1 MKPSPFAL
9 SPLASGLLAAGLF
22 AASLATAVAGE
33 VYQWKDARGVT
44 QYSSTP
50 PPKGVYK
57 TRTIT
62 NAGAA
67 NAAVTTS
74 ATPAENPQCVQ
85 ARTNVTA
92 LQGKGAVQ
100 QDSDGDGKPDKTLT
114 DSERASQLTLAQATL
129 SANNCTATATASATK

>member
-1 MKPSPFAL
+1 MKSSPFAS
-9 SPLASGLLAAGLF
+9 SPLVFGLLAAGLF

-33 VYQWKDARGVT
+33 VYQWKDAKGVT

-57 TRTIT
+57 TRAIN

-67 NAAVTTS
+67 HAAVTTS
-74 ATPAENPQCVQ
+74 ATPAENPQCTQ
-85 ARTNVTA
+85 ARTNVAA

-100 QDSDGDGKPDKTLT
+100 QDSDGDGKGDKTLT
-114 DSERASQLTLAQATL
+114 DSERASQLTLAQAML
-129 SANNCTATATASATK
+129 NANNCTASVAASAPK